1 MGVFDLTAIIR
12 IPLTT
17 GFRIFLKF
25 LQSMYFKTHLSR
37 RLPHGVLQLCDELKS
52 VGRDDTVVVIAG
64 RQKHC
69 RILASVL
76 KKILMVIVIRKTIF
90 TFNF

>member
-1 MGVFDLTAIIR
+1 MCYKA
-12 IPLTT
+12 
-17 GFRIFLKF
+17 
-25 LQSMYFKTHLSR
+25 HLSR
-37 RLPHGVLQLCDELKS
+37 RLPHGVLQLGDELKS

-76 KKILMVIVIRKTIF
+76 KKISMVKTKTVF
-90 TFNF
+90 TFNFVLCLGY